1 MKKAALFIALIGALS
16 ACNTIHS
23 VARDANTAV
32 QAWNDDYQKQ
42 NNRYH
47 ITPNHK
53 AVYPSNR
60 LKKTPP

>member
-42 NNRYH
+42 NNR
-47 ITPNHK
+47 
-53 AVYPSNR
+53 
-60 LKKTPP
+60 